1 MKVKDIIPSKDKLE
15 HFYLWT
21 LLYLALAAALIPLA
35 DDIIAIT
42 LALLVSVVTSAKK
55 ELDDL
60 IKNNG
65 TPEVLDFLF
74 SILAPFGFTVLY
86 IFSIFV

>member
-1 MKVKDIIPSKDKLE
+1 MKIEDIIPAQDKLK

-21 LLYLALAAALIPLA
+21 LLYLALAAILVPFM
-35 DDIIAIT
+35 DDLIAIT
-42 LALLVSVVTSAKK
+42 AALLVSVITSAKK

-60 IKNNG
+60 IKKNG

-74 SILAPFGFTVLY
+74 SILAPFGFTILY

>member
-1 MKVKDIIPSKDKLE
+1 MKIEDIIPAHDKLK

-21 LLYLALAAALIPLA
+21 LQYIILAAMLMPLTENL
-35 DDIIAIT
+35 IAIT
-42 LALLVSVVTSAKK
+42 ASLLVSVFTSAKK

-60 IKNNG
+60 IKKNG